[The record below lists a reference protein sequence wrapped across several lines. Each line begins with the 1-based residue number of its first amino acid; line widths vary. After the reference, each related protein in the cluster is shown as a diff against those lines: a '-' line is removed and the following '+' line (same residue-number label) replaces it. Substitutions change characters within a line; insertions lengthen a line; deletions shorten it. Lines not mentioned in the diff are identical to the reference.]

1 MPTKFD
7 GVIEAVRYA
16 SDGKILMVRAYE
28 RRGPTF
34 SDQVLIERPAL
45 LERLKNGKTYVIG
58 RRTEFLGST
67 FETGAKLILVG
78 DFITTNPG
86 ANRDSLEA
94 VPLF

>member
-16 SDGKILMVRAYE
+16 SDGKILKVRAYE

-34 SDQVLIERPAL
+34 SDHVLIERPAL

-86 ANRDSLEA
+86 ANRDLLEA
-94 VPLF
+94 VPVF